1 MDTKSD
7 ELPNGITRE
16 EIHHRRI
23 DMRGF
28 RRSDGLFEVQAHLTD
43 RKTHDFVKPA
53 DGRTVP
59 ARAAVHDMSVA
70 LVFDK
75 DMIVREVQTSMD
87 AFPYRTCPG
96 GGDSLQSLIGLRI
109 GAGWNTEVRKRLP
122 SADTCS
128 HLKELLSP
136 MASAAYQTMT
146 SVLSGLLDERDSTG
160 RPVKIG
166 QCHAYGPTRDLVK
179 TLWPEF
185 HRTNDDRGA
194 QG

>member
-1 MDTKSD
+1 MTTRSD
-7 ELPNGITRE
+7 EQPNELTRE

-28 RRSDGLFEVQAHLTD
+28 RRSDGLFELQAHLAD
-43 RKTHDFVKPA
+43 RKTHDFVQPA
-53 DGRTVP
+53 DGRMVP
-59 ARAAVHDMSVA
+59 AQAPVHEMRVA
-70 LVFDK
+70 LVFDR

-96 GGDSLQSLIGLRI
+96 GGDTLQSLIGLRI
-109 GAGWNTEVRKRLP
+109 GAGWNSEVRKRLP
-122 SADTCS
+122 SVDTCS
-128 HLKELLSP
+128 HLKEMLTP
-136 MASAAYQTMT
+136 MASAAFQTMT

-185 HRTNDDRGA
+185 YQANDDPGA

>member
-1 MDTKSD
+1 MDTQSD
-7 ELPNGITRE
+7 DRPGEITRE

-28 RRSDGLFEVQAHLTD
+28 RRSDGLFEVRAHLTD
-43 RKTHDFVKPA
+43 RKTHDFIPPA
-53 DGRTVP
+53 EGRTVP
-59 ARAAVHDMSVA
+59 AKAAVHDIGVT
-70 LVFDK
+70 LVFDR
-75 DMIVREVQTSMD
+75 DMIVREVSTSMD

-96 GGDSLQSLIGLRI
+96 GGDSLQALIGLRI

-128 HLKELLSP
+128 HMKELLAP

-146 SVLSGLLDERDSTG
+146 SVLSGLLDARDSAG

-166 QCHAYGPTRDLVK
+166 QCHAYGPSRDLVK

-185 HRTNDDRGA
+185 RENNNDEGNKP
-194 QG
+194 